1 MSTLSFTLVL
11 LAGSVVVGYLLGG
24 RLRNLLDLRIRL
36 FPLALLGYGIQ
47 AIPAHRTGP
56 AVALLLVSFG
66 VLFAFG
72 MANLRAP
79 GLPLLC
85 IGLVLNFAVIAANS
99 GMPVPRAAVIAS
111 GQEATIPALEHS
123 AVKHHLA
130 GPHDVLLPLADLVGI
145 GAHLVGAAG
154 ILYANKGRVAT
165 QQGVGASTI
174 AKAALTGVALA
185 ATGYSRALG
194 KKLEQADGEPVEGGT
209 DPTPATSPDVARAQ
223 RQLKVCQW
231 LIPALTGG
239 LEVLNA
245 LHGEQQRPSEQA
257 SGILAKP
264 AQLLSALVDPS

>member
-1 MSTLSFTLVL
+1 MSERNTVIRSLHDLGLATWFGGS
-11 LAGSVVVGYLLGG
+11 LAGAVGFNGAAADVPDEKP
-24 RLRNLLDLRIRL
+24 RLR
-36 FPLALLGYGIQ
+36 
-47 AIPAHRTGP
+47 
-56 AVALLLVSFG
+56 VA
-66 VLFAFG
+66 
-72 MANLRAP
+72 N
-79 GLPLLC
+79 
-85 IGLVLNFAVIAANS
+85 AAWARWT
-99 GMPVPRAAVIAS
+99 PVN
-111 GQEATIPALEHS
+111 
-123 AVKHHLA
+123 
-130 GPHDVLLPLADLVGI
+130 LVGI

-154 ILYANKGRVAT
+154 LLYANKGRVAT
-165 QQGVGASTI
+165 QQGVGTSTI

-194 KKLEQADGEPVEGGT
+194 KKLEKADGEPVEGGT

-223 RQLKVCQW
+223 RQLKVCQR